1 MSEFDLNLD
10 NYNLKD
16 LLNLFKIKI
25 NFDENDLKRA
35 KTVALKT
42 HPDKSGLDKE
52 IFDFFFKAYK
62 MIEKMKRYILFQTMS

>member
-25 NFDENDLKRA
+25 NFDETDLKKA
-35 KTVALKT
+35 KIVALK
-42 HPDKSGLDKE
+42 
-52 IFDFFFKAYK
+52 I
-62 MIEKMKRYILFQTMS
+62 IQTNQD